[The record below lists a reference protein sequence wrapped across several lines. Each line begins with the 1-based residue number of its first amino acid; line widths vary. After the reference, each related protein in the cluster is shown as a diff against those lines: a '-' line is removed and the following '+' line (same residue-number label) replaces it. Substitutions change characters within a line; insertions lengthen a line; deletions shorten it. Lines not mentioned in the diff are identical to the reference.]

1 MSYVFFLVC
10 VLTFIYAEIKT
21 YKWFR
26 FMAPKVLDDIW
37 PIPTFIFVQIISLI
51 FVLLII
57 AILGMFG
64 VFK

>member
-10 VLTFIYAEIKT
+10 VLIFIYAEVKT

-26 FMAPKVLDDIW
+26 FMAPKILDDIW
-37 PIPTFIFVQIISLI
+37 PIPTFIFVQVFSVMIIL
-51 FVLLII
+51 FII
-57 AILGMFG
+57 AALGMFG